1 MKVPHNNHHSTDMV
15 ESIHTSN
22 CCIRN
27 PDSHNSRP
35 EIQPQFPQFRPKSER
50 QNVAWERKS
59 IRLSSMQ
66 SKEAFSY
73 IFPSSFHFNTVFDL
87 IGECAVGRILQKIDR
102 FLSAT
107 DREQAL
113 R

>member
-1 MKVPHNNHHSTDMV
+1 
-15 ESIHTSN
+15 
-22 CCIRN
+22 
-27 PDSHNSRP
+27 
-35 EIQPQFPQFRPKSER
+35 
-50 QNVAWERKS
+50 
-59 IRLSSMQ
+59 MQ